1 MRTVLA
7 AADCHLT
14 DQNTNYRILLQSRA
28 DINRTDKYKRTA
40 LQLASSRG
48 HLEMVNLLLEAGAE
62 KVLQLKCQIS
72 ICTLISIIFT
82 LNKNIAENS
91 SGFMV

>member
-1 MRTVLA
+1 M
-7 AADCHLT
+7 
-14 DQNTNYRILLQSRA
+14 S
-28 DINRTDKYKRTA
+28 A
-40 LQLASSRG
+40 LHYASGSG
-48 HLEMVNLLLEAGAE
+48 HLDMVNLLLEAGAE